1 MDATWPTTPEIGSE
15 DDANSE
21 EGANKN
27 EGSGQAEH
35 EKSSTADHTSND
47 DDKEE
52 YGNMAVDNF
61 NVSSDANSDF
71 DSDEVLSGDEAII
84 HMN

>member
-1 MDATWPTTPEIGSE
+1 
-15 DDANSE
+15 
-21 EGANKN
+21 
-27 EGSGQAEH
+27 
-35 EKSSTADHTSND
+35 
-47 DDKEE
+47 
-52 YGNMAVDNF
+52 VDNF